1 MNAGAFLGYDP
12 RESPVDGLWATG
24 HGEKSDAQS
33 TSATPTVAHRPS
45 PVAQRNT
52 VLIMAGGT
60 GGHVF
65 PALAAARVL
74 RERGYEP
81 VWLGTARGLE
91 AKLVPP
97 QNIPIEWITVSG
109 VRGKGIATLLAA
121 PFQLSRAVWQS
132 LQVMRRRNPVVVL
145 GAGGFVSGPGGLAA
159 WLSRRPLVIH
169 EQNAIAGM
177 TNRTLA
183 KFAQRVLEGFPSSFP
198 GSVRA
203 ERVGNPVR
211 REITSLPAPETRF
224 TERKG
229 RMRVLIIG
237 GSQGAARLNTV
248 VPAAIANI
256 DVRIRPL
263 VLHQAGER
271 HIQQARELYA
281 KHGVEADVRPFIDD
295 MAEAYAGADLII
307 CRSGALTVSEIA
319 AAGVPAVFV
328 PFPAA
333 VDDHQT
339 RNAEFL
345 VREGAA
351 LLIQERDLTPV
362 RLASELKSLIEAG
375 RPKLLEMANKARAV
389 AITDADVR
397 LADACVAAAG
407 GAR

>member
-1 MNAGAFLGYDP
+1 MSQPDDMSSG
-12 RESPVDGLWATG
+12 RMRSDGMG
-24 HGEKSDAQS
+24 SDG
-33 TSATPTVAHRPS
+33 RG
-45 PVAQRNT
+45 T

-74 RERGYEP
+74 RERGFEP

-97 QNIPIEWITVSG
+97 HDIPIEWISVSG
-109 VRGKGIATLLAA
+109 VRGKGLGTLLAA
-121 PFQLSRAVWQS
+121 PFQLARAVWQS
-132 LQVMRRRNPVVVL
+132 LRVIRRRKPVVVL

-159 WLSRRPLVIH
+159 WLSHRPLVIH
-169 EQNAIAGM
+169 EQNAIAGV

-183 KFAQRVLEGFPSSFP
+183 RFAKRVLEAFPSSFP
-198 GSVRA
+198 GAVKA

-211 REITSLPAPETRF
+211 REITGLPPPERRF
-224 TERKG
+224 AG
-229 RMRVLIIG
+229 RSGRLRLLVIG

-256 DVRIRPL
+256 DSGVRPL

-271 HIQQARELYA
+271 HIAQARELYA
-281 KHGVEADVRPFIDD
+281 KHGVDADVRAFIDD
-295 MAEAYAGADLII
+295 MAEAYGGADLII
-307 CRSGALTVSEIA
+307 CRSGALTVSEVA
-319 AAGVPAVFV
+319 AAGVPAIFV

-362 RLASELKSLIEAG
+362 RLANELRALIEAG
-375 RPKLLEMANKARAV
+375 RSRLSDMARKARAV

>member
-1 MNAGAFLGYDP
+1 M
-12 RESPVDGLWATG
+12 
-24 HGEKSDAQS
+24 S
-33 TSATPTVAHRPS
+33 TR
-45 PVAQRNT
+45 T

-74 RERGYEP
+74 RERGFEP
-81 VWLGTARGLE
+81 VWLGTERGMEAR
-91 AKLVPP
+91 LVPQ
-97 QNIPIEWITVSG
+97 QNIPMEWITVSG
-109 VRGKGIATLLAA
+109 VRGKGVATMLAA
-121 PFQLSRAVWQS
+121 PFQLTRAVWQS
-132 LQVMRRRNPVVVL
+132 LQVIRRRRPVVVL

-183 KFAQRVLEGFPSSFP
+183 HLAKRVLEGFPSSFP
-198 GSVRA
+198 RSVHA

-211 REITSLPAPETRF
+211 REITALPTPDKRF
-224 TERKG
+224 GERKG
-229 RMRVLIIG
+229 RLRVLIIG

-248 VPAAIANI
+248 VPASFAMI
-256 DVRIRPL
+256 DASVRPI

-271 HIQQARELYA
+271 HIAQAKELYA
-281 KHGVEADVRPFIDD
+281 KHGVEADVRAFIDD
-295 MAEAYAGADLII
+295 MAEAYGGADLII

-319 AAGVPAVFV
+319 AAGLPAIFV
-328 PFPAA
+328 PFAAA

-339 RNAEFL
+339 RNAEYL
-345 VREGAA
+345 VRAGAA
-351 LLIQERDLTPV
+351 ALIAESDLTPL
-362 RLASELKSLIEAG
+362 RLSAELKKLLDAG
-375 RPKLLEMANKARAV
+375 RPKLLEMATKARSL

-407 GAR
+407 GAE